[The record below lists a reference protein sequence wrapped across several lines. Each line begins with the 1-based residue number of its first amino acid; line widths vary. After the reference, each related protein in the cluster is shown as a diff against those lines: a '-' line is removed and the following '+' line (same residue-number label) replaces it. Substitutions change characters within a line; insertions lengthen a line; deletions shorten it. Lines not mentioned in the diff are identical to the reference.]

1 MCILFMYLN
10 DKPEQC
16 PYKLIVASNRD
27 EYWDRPTEQAAFRGD
42 RQQWIGGKCISFHT
56 CLTRFPTALK
66 IKTLILKS
74 PITTAADDIHKYFF
88 IVFQRK

>member
-10 DKPEQC
+10 DKPDQC

-42 RQQWIGGKCISFHT
+42 GQQWIGGINKKIK
-56 CLTRFPTALK
+56 LK
-66 IKTLILKS
+66 IQGSANSLPTSKNGIR
-74 PITTAADDIHKYFF
+74 FF
-88 IVFQRK
+88 LAPPL